1 MFTCDYFPAN
11 QWISASRRK
20 RKCCCHLS
28 APYWVEIEPRFQG
41 FMFSLSLH
49 QKVETSRGAMVGVK
63 NNMGLWLYNGSE
75 KILKHT
81 DQILV
86 SNCLLAFSFLKG
98 LLPCS
103 FQNFLTP
110 VSVTHEHNTKSTK
123 LKFQVQ
129 RTKTLN
135 YGTNLVKNKTISTWN
150 DEIGK
155 LNIKINETSK
165 SSFRHKLITH
175 FSQKYNND
183 T

>member
-1 MFTCDYFPAN
+1 MVYPFNSHLTYGSQVWGQAKVDLMKKLSILQNKALRIIHFKPPRESAN
-11 QWISASRRK
+11 
-20 RKCCCHLS
+20 
-28 APYWVEIEPRFQG
+28 
-41 FMFSLSLH
+41 
-49 QKVETSRGAMVGVK
+49 
-63 NNMGLWLYNGSE
+63 NLYIDS
-75 KILKHT
+75 KILKHA
-81 DQILV
+81 DQIRVL
-86 SNCLLAFSFLKG
+86 NCLLAFSFLKG